1 MRTQHGSVTV
11 ELVLLTPLLMT
22 LILFGVYTG
31 RASESLIQ
39 VRHAADQAARGASKV
54 SRAQINSTAF
64 AVARRTLAN
73 SGTSCVDIS
82 IDTFVIRQGDNNAV
96 RVAIDCTINTQ
107 GLSLLGIQ
115 NRRVSAV
122 STEVIDRWRVD
133 S

>member
-11 ELVLLTPLLMT
+11 ELVLLTPLLMA

-64 AVARRTLAN
+64 AVAQRTLAN

-96 RVAIDCTINTQ
+96 RVAIDCTINSQ

>member
-1 MRTQHGSVTV
+1 MRTQHGSATV
-11 ELVLLTPLLMT
+11 ELVLLTPVLMA
-22 LILFGVYTG
+22 LILFGVYSG

-54 SRAQINSTAF
+54 SRARISSTAV
-64 AVARRTLAN
+64 AVAERTLAN

-82 IDTFVIRQGDNNAV
+82 IEASVVRQGDNNAV
-96 RVAIDCTINTQ
+96 RVAINCTINTR
-107 GLSLLGIQ
+107 GLSLLGIKTRQ
-115 NRRVSAV
+115 VSAT